1 MKVWRKFH
9 NNIPSRLE
17 ANFDHRSSN
26 QLTTENDMLA
36 YSLQCYVL
44 YSLYILDYFPVI
56 FGWLKTY
63 AVTHVFVQE
72 GL

>member
-26 QLTTENDMLA
+26 QLTKENDMLA
-36 YSLQCYVL
+36 YAIATKGLGM
-44 YSLYILDYFPVI
+44 ILNSRVELGRVYFM
-56 FGWLKTY
+56 
-63 AVTHVFVQE
+63 
-72 GL
+72 

>member
-26 QLTTENDMLA
+26 QLTKENDMLA
-36 YSLQCYVL
+36 YTTAAVQWRGHMLNRPGGDDVL
-44 YSLYILDYFPVI
+44 REMTTL
-56 FGWLKTY
+56 
-63 AVTHVFVQE
+63 
-72 GL
+72 